1 MIVGAVGAMAAVA
14 ALLQLAAVPSLFVD
28 GAAAP
33 LLPVALISAWAAARD
48 GNETWPVLLVV
59 PVMLGVVSEE
69 RVGWFMLALLPSAAL
84 ALFTRQTDI
93 ASGVR
98 RFARA
103 PLDAA
108 AGAVLYLSLL
118 TLAAGRPAILAEMA
132 GTYALAALWTA
143 AAAALLAGAL
153 WPLRPRPRG
162 LFE

>member
-1 MIVGAVGAMAAVA
+1 MIVGAVAALAAVA

-28 GAAAP
+28 GAVAP

-84 ALFTRQTDI
+84 ASLPWQTDG

-103 PLDAA
+103 PLAA
-108 AGAVLYLSLL
+108 AGGAVLYLSLL
-118 TLAAGRPAILAEMA
+118 TLAAGRPATLAETA
-132 GTYALAALWTA
+132 GSYVFAALWTA
-143 AAAALLAGAL
+143 AVATLLAGAL

-162 LFE
+162 LFG

>member
-1 MIVGAVGAMAAVA
+1 MIIGAVAALAALA
-14 ALLQLAAVPSLFVD
+14 ALLQLAAVPWLFVD
-28 GAAAP
+28 GAVAP

-48 GNETWPVLLVV
+48 ADETWPVLLVV
-59 PVMLGVVSEE
+59 PVTLGVVSQE

-84 ALFTRQTDI
+84 ASCTWQRDG

-103 PLDAA
+103 PLAAA
-108 AGAVLYLSLL
+108 AGAVFYLSLL
-118 TLAAGRPAILAEMA
+118 TLTAGRPSTLVEMA
-132 GTYALAALWTA
+132 GAYVFAALWTA

-153 WPLRPRPRG
+153 WPLRPRPQG

>member
-1 MIVGAVGAMAAVA
+1 MIVGAVGALAAVA

-33 LLPVALISAWAAARD
+33 RLPVALISAWAAARD

-59 PVMLGVVSEE
+59 PLALGVVSEE

-84 ALFTRQTDI
+84 ASLTRQT
-93 ASGVR
+93 AGTSGVR
-98 RFARA
+98 RFVRA
-103 PLDAA
+103 PLAAA

-118 TLAAGRPAILAEMA
+118 TLAAGRPATLAETA
-132 GTYALAALWTA
+132 DSYAFAALWTA
-143 AAAALLAGAL
+143 AAAALLAAAL